1 MENINEWLN
10 SPPAP
15 EDLMEVSTGVYT
27 QPIEVIV
34 AKLNKLTNNSWSS
47 KNFNHQ
53 IVVLPVLDK
62 EGNNVIKVSGSIEVI
77 IEYWGLNKKN
87 SPMPTG
93 IDYVGQMISRTI
105 TGAATFSTTEY
116 EENEHWAATVKS
128 LAIVNAC
135 QVLGPQFGWGLNGVK
150 DIVTPDEKKYYPKQ
164 KRILQNVKVDADA
177 GIMQQFAEA
186 IEKRNAQK
194 VNLILAMY
202 NIDTEGTYLTWIK
215 TEE

>member
-34 AKLNKLTNNSWSS
+34 AKLNKLTKNSWSS

-62 EGNNVIKVSGSIEVI
+62 EGNHVIKVSGGIEVVVEYEYCEIMGPNGCIASNKI
-77 IEYWGLNKKN
+77 I
-87 SPMPTG
+87 
-93 IDYVGQMISRTI
+93 RTL

-116 EENEHWAATVKS
+116 AENEHWAATVKS

-135 QVLGPQFGWGLNGVK
+135 QVLGPQFGWGLNGVQ
-150 DIVTPDEKKYYPKQ
+150 DIVTPDEKRYTPKQ
-164 KRILQNVKVDADA
+164 KRILQNIKHNVDE
-177 GIMQQFAEA
+177 GIMQQFVEA
-186 IEKRNAQK
+186 VEKRNAK
-194 VNLILAMY
+194 MVNLLLAMY
-202 NIDTEGTYLTWIK
+202 NIDTEGTDLTWIK